1 MSDRGAAAT
10 LQADLTK
17 KLRQHIAAAEASRAD
32 ALRRDFAVL
41 AEDYRTLQLMDELP
55 GHADGAY
62 SAWRQLAPELTDA
75 VSRQQLL
82 GILAE
87 AYAQAGQIGGA
98 R

>member
-1 MSDRGAAAT
+1 MSDRGAAGT
-10 LQADLTK
+10 LQAELTK
-17 KLRQHIAAAEASRAD
+17 KLRQHIDGADAASAD

-41 AEDYRTLQLMDELP
+41 ADDYRTLQLMDELP
-55 GHADGAY
+55 EHADAAY

-87 AYAQAGQIGGA
+87 AYAQAGRPPGA

>member
-1 MSDRGAAAT
+1 MSERNAAAT
-10 LQADLTK
+10 LQAALTE
-17 KLRQHIAAAEASRAD
+17 KLRQHINDADASRAET
-32 ALRRDFAVL
+32 LRRDFVVL

-82 GILAE
+82 DILAE
-87 AYAQAGQIGGA
+87 AYAQAGGPGSA

>member
-10 LQADLTK
+10 LQAELTK
-17 KLRQHIAAAEASRAD
+17 KLRQHIDDAEALRAD